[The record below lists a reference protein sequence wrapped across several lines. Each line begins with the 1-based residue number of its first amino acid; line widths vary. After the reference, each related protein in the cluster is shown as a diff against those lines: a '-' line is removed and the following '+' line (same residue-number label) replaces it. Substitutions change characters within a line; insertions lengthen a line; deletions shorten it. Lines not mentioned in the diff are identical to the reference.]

1 MPQKLSVAQKSEPK
15 LQKILYKIENDI
27 SLIFIRSFSSQT
39 NPVFKF
45 NPVFIDILD
54 NFCHNQILCPSIQGF
69 QPQNVLIM
77 FLFSMKQSYLPRARS
92 YLASTNMM

>member
-27 SLIFIRSFSSQT
+27 SLIFIRSFFSQT
-39 NPVFKF
+39 

-54 NFCHNQILCPSIQGF
+54 NFCHNHILCPSIQGF